1 MSIVVRRNLSFRAAV
16 AAALALALAGPSS
29 ASWAA
34 EVEPAANLCESGKSQ
49 SPIDISTAAARPS
62 SLRNPELR
70 YRPAGVLLW
79 NTGHSLQ
86 VEYAASAGGAGA
98 DNLMM
103 LDGTAYQLVQF
114 HFHLPGEHP
123 VDGVAPAME
132 LHLVHADARGNLA
145 VVGVPMEVGP
155 EDNPAFGR
163 LLANVPPVPCGRA
176 VLPTLF
182 DAGSLLPPMPAITY
196 RYAGSLT
203 TPPYTE
209 GLRWSV
215 FDRPLSISQAQ
226 LDRYRELFPKPYARS
241 PQPLNGRVPLKTTP

>member
-1 MSIVVRRNLSFRAAV
+1 MLTAVHRTKSLRVAVLAALVLGGVPTLGRAADC
-16 AAALALALAGPSS
+16 
-29 ASWAA
+29 
-34 EVEPAANLCESGKSQ
+34 EPAADLCKCGKSQ
-49 SPIDISTAAARPS
+49 SPIDISTTAARPS

-86 VEYAASAGGAGA
+86 VEYASSVGDGGEA
-98 DNLMM
+98 DNFML
-103 LDGTAYQLVQF
+103 LDGTTYQLVQF

-123 VDGVAPAME
+123 VDGVAPVME

-145 VVGVPMEVGP
+145 VVGVPIEIGP
-155 EDNPAFGR
+155 EDNPAMAR
-163 LLANVPPVPCGRA
+163 LLASVPPVDGGRG

-182 DAGSLLPPMPAITY
+182 DAGALLPPMPAITY

-203 TPPYTE
+203 TPPCTE

-226 LDRYRELFPKPYARS
+226 LDRYAELFPEPYTRS